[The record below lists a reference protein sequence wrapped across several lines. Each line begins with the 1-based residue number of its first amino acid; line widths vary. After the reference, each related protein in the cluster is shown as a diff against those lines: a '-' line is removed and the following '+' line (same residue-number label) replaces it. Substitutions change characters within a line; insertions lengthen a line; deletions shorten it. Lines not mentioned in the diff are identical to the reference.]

1 MRKFRRLNQC
11 IETEVPRRATKYS
24 AGYDIHSAVSAEI
37 KPGEKAEIK
46 PGEKY
51 VIPTNTA
58 VEMGEDDVLLIF
70 PRSSYS
76 IKFGLEL
83 VNSVGVIDA
92 DYKDQIF
99 ICYRNT
105 GDEPFFIK
113 RGDRIAQGVFV
124 KFFKTDD
131 DSASG
136 ERRGGV
142 ESTGV

>member
-11 IETEVPRRATKYS
+11 IETELPRRATKYS
-24 AGYDIHSAVSAEI
+24 AGYDFYAAVS
-37 KPGEKAEIK
+37 AEIK

-58 VEMGEDDVLLIF
+58 VEMDEDDVLLIF
-70 PRSSYS
+70 PRSSYA
-76 IKFGLEL
+76 IKFGLDL

-99 ICYRNT
+99 IFYRNT

-124 KFFKTDD
+124 KFLKTDD
-131 DSASG
+131 DKADG
-136 ERRGGV
+136 ERHGGV
-142 ESTGV
+142 GSTGV

>member
-11 IETEVPRRATKYS
+11 IETELPRRATKYS
-24 AGYDIHSAVSAEI
+24 AGYDFYAAVSAEI
-37 KPGEKAEIK
+37 KPGEKYI
-46 PGEKY
+46 
-51 VIPTNTA
+51 ISTNTA
-58 VEMGEDDVLLIF
+58 VEMDEDDVLLIF

-124 KFFKTDD
+124 KFLKTDD
-131 DSASG
+131 DNASG
-136 ERRGGV
+136 ERNGGV
-142 ESTGV
+142 GSTGV

>member
-11 IETEVPRRATKYS
+11 IETELPRRATKYS
-24 AGYDIHSAVSAEI
+24 AGYDFYAAVS
-37 KPGEKAEIK
+37 AEIK

-58 VEMGEDDVLLIF
+58 VEMDEDDVLLIF

-99 ICYRNT
+99 ICYRNA

-124 KFFKTDD
+124 KFLKTDD
-131 DSASG
+131 DKADG
-136 ERRGGV
+136 ERHGGV
-142 ESTGV
+142 GSTGV

>member
-11 IETEVPRRATKYS
+11 IETELPRRATKYS
-24 AGYDIHSAVSAEI
+24 AGYDFYAAVS
-37 KPGEKAEIK
+37 AEIK

-58 VEMGEDDVLLIF
+58 VEMDEDDVLLIF
-70 PRSSYS
+70 PRSSYA

-99 ICYRNT
+99 ICYRNN

-131 DSASG
+131 DKADG

-142 ESTGV
+142 GSTGV

>member
-11 IETEVPRRATKYS
+11 IETELPRRATKYS
-24 AGYDIHSAVSAEI
+24 AGYDFYAAVS
-37 KPGEKAEIK
+37 AEIK

-58 VEMGEDDVLLIF
+58 VEMDEDDVLLIF
-70 PRSSYS
+70 PRSSYA
-76 IKFGLEL
+76 IKFGLDL

-124 KFFKTDD
+124 KFLKTDD

-142 ESTGV
+142 GSTGV

>member
-11 IETEVPRRATKYS
+11 IETELPRRVTKYS
-24 AGYDIHSAVSAEI
+24 AGYDFYAAVSV
-37 KPGEKAEIK
+37 EIK

-51 VIPTNTA
+51 IIPTNTA
-58 VEMGEDDVLLIF
+58 VEMDEDDVLLIF
-70 PRSSYS
+70 PRSSYA

-124 KFFKTDD
+124 KFLKTDD
-131 DSASG
+131 DNASG
-136 ERRGGV
+136 ERNGGV
-142 ESTGV
+142 GSTGV

>member
-11 IETEVPRRATKYS
+11 IETELPRRATKYS
-24 AGYDIHSAVSAEI
+24 AGYDFYAAVS
-37 KPGEKAEIK
+37 AEIK

-58 VEMGEDDVLLIF
+58 VEMDEDDVLLIF

-92 DYKDQIF
+92 DYNDQIF

-131 DSASG
+131 DNASG
-136 ERRGGV
+136 ERHGGV
-142 ESTGV
+142 GSTGV

>member
-11 IETEVPRRATKYS
+11 IETELPRRATKYS
-24 AGYDIHSAVSAEI
+24 AGYDFYAAVS
-37 KPGEKAEIK
+37 AEIK

-58 VEMGEDDVLLIF
+58 VEMNEDDVLLIF
-70 PRSSYS
+70 PRSSYA
-76 IKFGLEL
+76 IKFGLDL

-113 RGDRIAQGVFV
+113 RGDRIAQGVFA
-124 KFFKTDD
+124 KFLKTDD
-131 DSASG
+131 DKADG
-136 ERRGGV
+136 ERHGGV
-142 ESTGV
+142 GSTGV

>member
-11 IETEVPRRATKYS
+11 IETELPRRATKYS
-24 AGYDIHSAVSAEI
+24 AGYDFYAAVS
-37 KPGEKAEIK
+37 AEIK

-58 VEMGEDDVLLIF
+58 VEMDEDDVLLIF

-124 KFFKTDD
+124 KFLKTDD
-131 DSASG
+131 DNASG
-136 ERRGGV
+136 ERNGGV
-142 ESTGV
+142 GSTGV

>member
-11 IETEVPRRATKYS
+11 IETEVPCRATKYS
-24 AGYDIHSAVSAEI
+24 AGYDIHSAVS
-37 KPGEKAEIK
+37 AEIK

-142 ESTGV
+142 GSTGV

>member
-11 IETEVPRRATKYS
+11 IETELPRRATKYS
-24 AGYDIHSAVSAEI
+24 AGYDFYAAVSAEI
-37 KPGEKAEIK
+37 KPGEKYI
-46 PGEKY
+46 
-51 VIPTNTA
+51 ISTNTA
-58 VEMGEDDVLLIF
+58 VEMDEDDVLLIF

-105 GDEPFFIK
+105 GNEPFFIK

-124 KFFKTDD
+124 KFLKTDD
-131 DSASG
+131 DKADG
-136 ERRGGV
+136 ERHGGV
-142 ESTGV
+142 GSTGV

>member
-11 IETEVPRRATKYS
+11 IETELPRRATKYS
-24 AGYDIHSAVSAEI
+24 AGYDFYAAVS
-37 KPGEKAEIK
+37 AEIK

-58 VEMGEDDVLLIF
+58 VEMDEDDVLLIF

-76 IKFGLEL
+76 RKFGLEL

-124 KFFKTDD
+124 KFLKTDD
-131 DSASG
+131 DNASV

-142 ESTGV
+142 GSTGV

>member
-11 IETEVPRRATKYS
+11 IETELPRRETKYS
-24 AGYDIHSAVSAEI
+24 AGYDIHAAVSV
-37 KPGEKAEIK
+37 EIK

-58 VEMGEDDVLLIF
+58 VEMDEDDVLLIF

-131 DSASG
+131 DSAIG
-136 ERRGGV
+136 ERSGGV
-142 ESTGV
+142 GSTGV

>member
-1 MRKFRRLNQC
+1 MRMFRRLNQC
-11 IETEVPRRATKYS
+11 IETELPRRATKYS
-24 AGYDIHSAVSAEI
+24 AGYDIHSAVS
-37 KPGEKAEIK
+37 AEIK

-142 ESTGV
+142 GSTGV

>member
-11 IETEVPRRATKYS
+11 IETELPRRATKYS
-24 AGYDIHSAVSAEI
+24 AGYDIYAAVSVEI
-37 KPGEKAEIK
+37 KPGEKR
-46 PGEKY
+46 
-51 VIPTNTA
+51 VIPTNIA
-58 VEMGEDDVLLIF
+58 VEMDEDDVLLIF
-70 PRSSYS
+70 PRSSYA
-76 IKFGLEL
+76 IKFGLDL

-124 KFFKTDD
+124 KFLKTDD

-142 ESTGV
+142 GSTGV

>member
-11 IETEVPRRATKYS
+11 IETELPRRATKYS
-24 AGYDIHSAVSAEI
+24 AGYDFYAAVS
-37 KPGEKAEIK
+37 AEIK

-58 VEMGEDDVLLIF
+58 VEMDEDDVLLIF

-105 GDEPFFIK
+105 GNEPFFIK

-124 KFFKTDD
+124 KFLKTDD
-131 DSASG
+131 DKADG
-136 ERRGGV
+136 ERHGGV
-142 ESTGV
+142 GSTGV

>member
-11 IETEVPRRATKYS
+11 IETELPRRATKYS
-24 AGYDIHSAVSAEI
+24 AGYDFYAAVS
-37 KPGEKAEIK
+37 AEIK

-58 VEMGEDDVLLIF
+58 VEMDEDDVLLIF

-105 GDEPFFIK
+105 GDEPFFVK

-136 ERRGGV
+136 ERHGGV
-142 ESTGV
+142 GSTGV

>member
-11 IETEVPRRATKYS
+11 IETELPRRATKYS
-24 AGYDIHSAVSAEI
+24 AGYDFYAAVS
-37 KPGEKAEIK
+37 AEIK

-58 VEMGEDDVLLIF
+58 VEMDEDDVLLIF
-70 PRSSYS
+70 PRSSYA
-76 IKFGLEL
+76 IKFGLDL

-124 KFFKTDD
+124 KFLKTDD
-131 DSASG
+131 DKADG

-142 ESTGV
+142 GSTGV

>member
-1 MRKFRRLNQC
+1 MRKFSKLDQC
-11 IETEVPRRATKYS
+11 MKSELPIRATKHS
-24 AGYDIHSAVSAEI
+24 AGYDFYAAVPVEI
-37 KPGEKAEIK
+37 KPGEKR
-46 PGEKY
+46 
-51 VIPTNTA
+51 VIPTNIA
-58 VEMGEDDVLLIF
+58 VEMEEDDVLLIF
-70 PRSSYS
+70 PRSSYA

-83 VNSVGVIDA
+83 VNSIGVIDA

-99 ICYRNT
+99 ICYCNT
-105 GDEPFFIK
+105 GNEPFFIK

-142 ESTGV
+142 GSTGV

>member
-11 IETEVPRRATKYS
+11 IETESPLRATKKS
-24 AGYDIHSAVSAEI
+24 AGYDFYAAASV
-37 KPGEKAEIK
+37 EIK

-51 VIPTNTA
+51 TIPTNTV
-58 VEMGEDDVLLIF
+58 VEMEDGDVLLLF

-92 DYKDQIF
+92 DYKDQILV
-99 ICYRNT
+99 CYRNT
-105 GDEPFFIK
+105 GDKPFFVK

-124 KFFKTDD
+124 KFLKTDD
-131 DSASG
+131 DTAGG
-136 ERRGGV
+136 ERHGGV
-142 ESTGV
+142 GSTGV

>member
-11 IETEVPRRATKYS
+11 IETELPRRATKCS
-24 AGYDIHSAVSAEI
+24 AGYDIYAAVSAEI
-37 KPGEKAEIK
+37 N

-51 VIPTNTA
+51 IISTNTA
-58 VEMGEDDVLLIF
+58 VEMDEDDVLLIF

-124 KFFKTDD
+124 KFLKTDD
-131 DSASG
+131 DNASG
-136 ERRGGV
+136 ERNGGV
-142 ESTGV
+142 GSTGV

>member
-1 MRKFRRLNQC
+1 MRKFSRLYQC
-11 IETEVPRRATKYS
+11 IDTELPRRATKYS
-24 AGYDIHSAVSAEI
+24 AGYDFYAAVS
-37 KPGEKAEIK
+37 AEIK

-58 VEMGEDDVLLIF
+58 VEMDEDDVLLIF

-105 GDEPFFIK
+105 GDEPFFVK

-124 KFFKTDD
+124 KFLKTDD
-131 DSASG
+131 DNASG
-136 ERRGGV
+136 ERNGGV
-142 ESTGV
+142 GSTGV

>member
-1 MRKFRRLNQC
+1 MRKFSKLDQC
-11 IETEVPRRATKYS
+11 MKSELPIRATKHS
-24 AGYDIHSAVSAEI
+24 AGYDFCSAVPVEI
-37 KPGEKAEIK
+37 KPGEKR
-46 PGEKY
+46 
-51 VIPTNTA
+51 VIPTNIA
-58 VEMGEDDVLLIF
+58 VEMEEDDVLLIF

-92 DYKDQIF
+92 DYKDQIL

-142 ESTGV
+142 GSTGV

>member
-11 IETEVPRRATKYS
+11 IETELPRRATKYS
-24 AGYDIHSAVSAEI
+24 AGYDFYAAVS
-37 KPGEKAEIK
+37 AEIK

-58 VEMGEDDVLLIF
+58 VEMNEDDVLLIF
-70 PRSSYS
+70 PRSSYA
-76 IKFGLEL
+76 IKFGLDL

-92 DYKDQIF
+92 DYKDQIL

-113 RGDRIAQGVFV
+113 CGDRIAQGVFV
-124 KFFKTDD
+124 KFLKTDD
-131 DSASG
+131 DKADG
-136 ERRGGV
+136 ERHGGV
-142 ESTGV
+142 GSTGV

>member
-1 MRKFRRLNQC
+1 MRKFSKLDQC
-11 IETEVPRRATKYS
+11 MKSELPIRATKHS
-24 AGYDIHSAVSAEI
+24 AGYDFYAAVPVEI
-37 KPGEKAEIK
+37 KPGEKR
-46 PGEKY
+46 
-51 VIPTNTA
+51 VIPTNIA
-58 VEMGEDDVLLIF
+58 VEMDEDDVLLIF
-70 PRSSYS
+70 PRSSYA

-113 RGDRIAQGVFV
+113 RGDCIAQGVFV

-136 ERRGGV
+136 ERHGGV
-142 ESTGV
+142 GSTGV

>member
-1 MRKFRRLNQC
+1 MRKFKKLDQC
-11 IETEVPRRATKYS
+11 RKSELPIRATKHS
-24 AGYDIHSAVSAEI
+24 AGYDFYAAVSVEI
-37 KPGEKAEIK
+37 KPGEKR
-46 PGEKY
+46 
-51 VIPTNTA
+51 VIPTNIA
-58 VEMGEDDVLLIF
+58 VEMDEDDVLLIF

-105 GDEPFFIK
+105 GNDPFFIK

-124 KFFKTDD
+124 KYLKTDD
-131 DSASG
+131 DNASG
-136 ERRGGV
+136 ERNGGV
-142 ESTGV
+142 GSTGV

>member
-11 IETEVPRRATKYS
+11 IETELPRRATKYS
-24 AGYDIHSAVSAEI
+24 AGYDIYAAVSV
-37 KPGEKAEIK
+37 EIK

-58 VEMGEDDVLLIF
+58 VEMDEDDVLLIF
-70 PRSSYS
+70 PRSSYA

-105 GDEPFFIK
+105 GDEPFFVK

-136 ERRGGV
+136 ERHGGV
-142 ESTGV
+142 GSTGV

>member
-37 KPGEKAEIK
+37 KPGEK
-46 PGEKY
+46 Y

-76 IKFGLEL
+76 IKFGLEF
-83 VNSVGVIDA
+83 VVGVIDA
-92 DYKDQIF
+92 DYKGQIF

-142 ESTGV
+142 GSTGV

>member
-1 MRKFRRLNQC
+1 MRKFSKLDQC
-11 IETEVPRRATKYS
+11 MKSELPIRATKHS
-24 AGYDIHSAVSAEI
+24 AGYDFYAAVPVEI
-37 KPGEKAEIK
+37 KPGEKR
-46 PGEKY
+46 
-51 VIPTNTA
+51 VIPTNIA
-58 VEMGEDDVLLIF
+58 VEMEEDDVLLIF
-70 PRSSYS
+70 PRSSYA

-99 ICYRNT
+99 ICYCNT

-142 ESTGV
+142 GSTGV

>member
-24 AGYDIHSAVSAEI
+24 AGYDIHSAVS
-37 KPGEKAEIK
+37 AEIK

-142 ESTGV
+142 GSTGV

>member
-11 IETEVPRRATKYS
+11 IETELPRRATKYS
-24 AGYDIHSAVSAEI
+24 AGYDFYAAVS
-37 KPGEKAEIK
+37 AEIK

-58 VEMGEDDVLLIF
+58 VEMDEDDVLLIF

-99 ICYRNT
+99 IFYRNT

-124 KFFKTDD
+124 KFLKTDD
-131 DSASG
+131 DKADG
-136 ERRGGV
+136 ERHGGV
-142 ESTGV
+142 GSTGV

>member
-11 IETEVPRRATKYS
+11 IETELPRRATKYS
-24 AGYDIHSAVSAEI
+24 AGYDFYAAVS
-37 KPGEKAEIK
+37 AEIK

-58 VEMGEDDVLLIF
+58 VEMDEDDVLLIF

-113 RGDRIAQGVFV
+113 RGDRIAQGVIV
-124 KFFKTDD
+124 KFLKTDD
-131 DSASG
+131 DKADG
-136 ERRGGV
+136 ERHGGV
-142 ESTGV
+142 GSTGV

>member
-11 IETEVPRRATKYS
+11 IDTELPRRATKYS
-24 AGYDIHSAVSAEI
+24 AGYDFYAAVS
-37 KPGEKAEIK
+37 AEIK

-58 VEMGEDDVLLIF
+58 VEMDEDDVLLIF
-70 PRSSYS
+70 PRSSYA
-76 IKFGLEL
+76 IKFGLDL

-113 RGDRIAQGVFV
+113 RGDRIAQGVFD
-124 KFFKTDD
+124 KFLKTDD
-131 DSASG
+131 DNASG
-136 ERRGGV
+136 ERNGGV
-142 ESTGV
+142 GSTGV

>member
-1 MRKFRRLNQC
+1 MRKFNKLDQC
-11 IETEVPRRATKYS
+11 MKSELPIRATKHS
-24 AGYDIHSAVSAEI
+24 AGYDFYAAVPVEI
-37 KPGEKAEIK
+37 KPGEKR
-46 PGEKY
+46 
-51 VIPTNTA
+51 VIPTNIA
-58 VEMGEDDVLLIF
+58 VEMEEDDVLLIF
-70 PRSSYS
+70 PRSSYA

-92 DYKDQIF
+92 DYKDEILV
-99 ICYRNT
+99 CYRNT

-142 ESTGV
+142 GSTGV

>member
-11 IETEVPRRATKYS
+11 IETELPRRATKYS
-24 AGYDIHSAVSAEI
+24 AGYDFYAAVS
-37 KPGEKAEIK
+37 AEIK

-58 VEMGEDDVLLIF
+58 VEMDEDDVLLIF
-70 PRSSYS
+70 PRSSYA

-124 KFFKTDD
+124 KFLKTDD
-131 DSASG
+131 DNASG
-136 ERRGGV
+136 ERNGGV
-142 ESTGV
+142 GSTGV

>member
-11 IETEVPRRATKYS
+11 IETELPRRATKYS
-24 AGYDIHSAVSAEI
+24 AGYDIHSAVS
-37 KPGEKAEIK
+37 AEIK

-70 PRSSYS
+70 PRSSYA

-124 KFFKTDD
+124 KFLKTDD
-131 DSASG
+131 DNASG
-136 ERRGGV
+136 ERSGGV
-142 ESTGV
+142 GSTGV

>member
-11 IETEVPRRATKYS
+11 IETELPRRATKYS
-24 AGYDIHSAVSAEI
+24 AGYDFYAAIS
-37 KPGEKAEIK
+37 AEIK

-58 VEMGEDDVLLIF
+58 VEMDEDDVLLIF

-124 KFFKTDD
+124 KFLKTDD
-131 DSASG
+131 DKADG
-136 ERRGGV
+136 ERHGGV
-142 ESTGV
+142 GSTGV